1 MIPASRLLP
10 VVLTTQGGL
19 AMAALLGA
27 QVAGVRLAW
36 GRPHYDVALGAL
48 VAAALAA
55 ANLALLD
62 RPGTWAAMRAAVDEV
77 LLPTFAGLTR
87 GQVVVVSLAAGIGE
101 ELFFRGFLQPLAGV
115 VAAAVAFGAA
125 HVAGARLVVFGVWAA
140 AMGLVLG
147 VLALATGGIVAPIT
161 AHAGYD
167 VLAFTYLRAEG
178 RRRASSKGS
187 GSGEE

>member
-1 MIPASRLLP
+1 MP

-19 AMAALLGA
+19 ALAAVLGA

-36 GRPHYDVALGAL
+36 GWPLRDVAVGA
-48 VAAALAA
+48 AAGAALAA

-62 RPGTWAAMRAAVDEV
+62 RPGAWSAMRAAVDEV
-77 LLPTFAGLTR
+77 LIPTFASLTR
-87 GQVVVVSLAAGIGE
+87 GQLVVVSLAAAVGE

-140 AMGLVLG
+140 LMGLALG
-147 VLALATGGIVAPIT
+147 ALALATGGIVAPIT

-167 VLAFTYLRAEG
+167 VLAFSYLRAEG
-178 RRRASSKGS
+178 RRRTSLKES